1 MNETYYQPSEQFDAL
16 SAMLAALP
24 DSPGVLRL
32 GCEIPNYPS
41 FFPGGR
47 GYKGRSFPQAP
58 IMLIGHNFDTE
69 AGFRRSVAR
78 GSEDHLKM
86 KTWVNMKESF
96 LPTARLSEDECFF
109 TNFYLGAIV
118 HPAPKPGEG
127 QKTKNTGTFKC
138 TPQYR
143 ASCVKALR
151 IQVEVVRPKVVALLG
166 GNVSGPF
173 AEAFPT
179 YAPHCGVDL
188 ADTQMKQPAGGHA
201 LQLLQDLRVQVVCLA
216 HPANP
221 RSLES
226 HRAQGLLLGAA
237 VRASS
242 VKEISLTAQGNS

>member
-1 MNETYYQPSEQFDAL
+1 VAMNETYYQPSEQFDAL

-118 HPAPKPGEG
+118 HPAPKPGER

-138 TPQYR
+138 TRHIAPPASKLFAFRFRSCGRKLSRYSAETYR
-143 ASCVKALR
+143 VHLR
-151 IQVEVVRPKVVALLG
+151 KHSRRTPLIVAL
-166 GNVSGPF
+166 
-173 AEAFPT
+173 T
-179 YAPHCGVDL
+179 W
-188 ADTQMKQPAGGHA
+188 
-201 LQLLQDLRVQVVCLA
+201 RI
-216 HPANP
+216 
-221 RSLES
+221 
-226 HRAQGLLLGAA
+226 HR
-237 VRASS
+237 
-242 VKEISLTAQGNS
+242 